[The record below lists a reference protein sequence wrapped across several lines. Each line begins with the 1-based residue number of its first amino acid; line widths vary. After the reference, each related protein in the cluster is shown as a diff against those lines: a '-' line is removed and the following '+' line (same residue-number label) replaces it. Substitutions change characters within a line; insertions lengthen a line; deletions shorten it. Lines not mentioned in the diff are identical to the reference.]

1 MGRPRE
7 HDEFTRGRLLEAAER
22 VSGAEGWEAVTV
34 RRVAEEAGTST
45 RAVYSLF
52 GSKDGLEQAL
62 HEAMFL
68 RLRDLLERQATSDDP
83 RLDLI
88 NLALAYRRWATE
100 RPQRYALAVHRF
112 LGSGSGQR
120 SAEGIEAARAALDVL
135 RRVLVRC
142 QNAGLLPGREVE
154 DVHRQMRALSH
165 GLAEFENLG
174 LLGPDPRS
182 DWVTG
187 VGAALDGLGQTSE
200 RAPTAAPA
208 VAG

>member
-7 HDEFTRGRLLEAAER
+7 HDEFTRERLLEAAER
-22 VSGAEGWEAVTV
+22 VSAAEGWEAVTV
-34 RRVAEEAGTST
+34 RRVAQEAGTST

-52 GSKDGLEQAL
+52 GSKEGLEQAL

-68 RLRDLLERQATSDDP
+68 RLRDLLERQAPSEDP

-100 RPQRYALAVHRF
+100 RPQRYAIAVHRF
-112 LGSGSGQR
+112 LGSGPGRR
-120 SAEGIEAARAALDVL
+120 SAEGLEAARAALDVL
-135 RRVLVRC
+135 RRVLMRC
-142 QNAGLLPGREVE
+142 QDAGLLPGREVE
-154 DVHRQMRALSH
+154 DVLRQMRALSH

-182 DWVTG
+182 DWVTAF
-187 VGAALDGLGQTSE
+187 GAAVDGLGQTSDS
-200 RAPTAAPA
+200 APTAAPA